1 VFLGSIKLR
10 PWPGPFVGWRV
21 HPEDR
26 LDFATLG
33 INLMKTVNDYL
44 RHADEC
50 EALAKTS
57 ISEEQRLMILKMA
70 ETWRMLAAQRQRH
83 ILAQA
88 KVEAIEAGL
97 AQLREQG
104 VARLD
109 D

>member
-1 VFLGSIKLR
+1 
-10 PWPGPFVGWRV
+10 
-21 HPEDR
+21 
-26 LDFATLG
+26 
-33 INLMKTVNDYL
+33 MKTVYDYL

-70 ETWRMLAAQRQRH
+70 ETWRMLADQRERH
-83 ILAQA
+83 LLAQA

-97 AQLREQG
+97 AQLKAQG
-104 VARLD
+104 VTQLD